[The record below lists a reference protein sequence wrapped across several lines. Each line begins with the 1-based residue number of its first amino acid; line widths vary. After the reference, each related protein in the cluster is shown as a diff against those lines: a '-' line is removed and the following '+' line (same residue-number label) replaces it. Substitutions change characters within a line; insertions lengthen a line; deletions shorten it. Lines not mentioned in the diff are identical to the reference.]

1 MTGTELINALIE
13 GFRTDRV
20 AVEKI
25 LLEHA
30 AVEFFCYPRV
40 GRDLVDIARAEE
52 FSARCG
58 VEHLLLTHVVAEAVD
73 LISVAQRKGK
83 GSVEV
88 VDDRRAPFF
97 KTLGEDLLLSVLA

>member
-25 LLEHA
+25 LLQHTE
-30 AVEFFCYPRV
+30 VKLFFNTGV

-97 KTLGEDLLLSVLA
+97 KALGEYLLLSVLA